1 MKKELSIV
9 TLFIVIDQIVKLLA
23 INIKQPIE
31 LIPNFLQLS
40 YVKNFGV
47 AWSMFNN
54 QRMFIILFTAVAIG
68 YLFYILNQY
77 RNHIIIHFGIL
88 MMIGGAFGNAID
100 RVFRGFVVD
109 YVDVVIFGYDF
120 PVFNIADMLLVCGV
134 LLIFVETVRKV
145 KNGETI

>member
-1 MKKELSIV
+1 MKKEISIV
-9 TLFIVIDQIVKLLA
+9 GLFILIDQVVKLFA
-23 INIKQPIE
+23 MKIQEPIV
-31 LIPNFLQLS
+31 LIPNFLQLD
-40 YVKNFGV
+40 YVKNYGV

-54 QRMFIILFTAVAIG
+54 KTIFIIIFSIVAIA

-77 RNHIIIHFGIL
+77 REHLIIHFGIL
-88 MMIGGAFGNAID
+88 MMIGGAFGNVLD
-100 RVFRGFVVD
+100 RIFRGFVVD

-134 LLIFVETVRKV
+134 IIIFLETFRKA

>member
-1 MKKELSIV
+1 MKKEILTVVIMV
-9 TLFIVIDQIVKLLA
+9 VIDQLVKLLA
-23 INIKQPIE
+23 MTITNPITV
-31 LIPNFLQLS
+31 IPGFLQLN

-54 QRMFIILFTAVAIG
+54 KISFIIIFSIFAIG

-77 RNHIIIHFGIL
+77 RDQAVIHFGIL
-88 MMIGGAFGNAID
+88 MMIGGAFGNVID
-100 RVFRGFVVD
+100 RLFRGFVVD

-134 LLIFVETVRKV
+134 IIIFVETLRKV